1 MIWYGEELIGG
12 LVSSVNADQRPTR
25 PYSTSAWRIEKAFD
39 SLEGKMRRLSAAWSI
54 PLFLSMATGC
64 ATPEPKPPNA
74 TQPLDERR
82 AIGIITQVYKE
93 AGATA
98 SAGRPVR
105 LATGRSLR
113 VDVGTEGRRYGI
125 AYLTGADR
133 ALLDEKDLPPHAPG
147 GDLPVVQGAGP
158 DGDAVILVLFAEDYQ
173 DDDFRGTEREATG
186 IAAERKLARDVR
198 DFLAQAR
205 LRKLP

>member
-1 MIWYGEELIGG
+1 
-12 LVSSVNADQRPTR
+12 
-25 PYSTSAWRIEKAFD
+25 
-39 SLEGKMRRLSAAWSI
+39 MRRPSAAWSI
-54 PLFLSMATGC
+54 FLFLSIATGC

-82 AIGIITQVYKE
+82 AVGIIMQVYKD
-93 AGATA
+93 AGTAA

-113 VDVGTEGRRYGI
+113 VDVGTEGRRYGV
-125 AYLTGADR
+125 AYLTGADL
-133 ALLDEKDLPPHAPG
+133 ALLDEKADLPPHAPG

-158 DGDAVILVLFAEDYQ
+158 DIDAVILVLFAEDYQ

>member
-1 MIWYGEELIGG
+1 
-12 LVSSVNADQRPTR
+12 
-25 PYSTSAWRIEKAFD
+25 
-39 SLEGKMRRLSAAWSI
+39 MRRPSAGWSI
-54 PLFLSMATGC
+54 LLFLSIAAGC

-82 AIGIITQVYKE
+82 AVGIITQVYKD

-98 SAGRPVR
+98 SSGRPVR
-105 LATGRSLR
+105 LSTGRSLR
-113 VDVGTEGRRYGI
+113 VDVGTEGHRYGV
-125 AYLTGADR
+125 AYLTDADR
-133 ALLDEKDLPPHAPG
+133 ALLDEKADLPPRAPG
-147 GDLPVVQGAGP
+147 GNLPVVQGAGP
-158 DGDAVILVLFAEDYQ
+158 DVDAVILLLFAEDYQ
-173 DDDFRGTEREATG
+173 EDDFRGTEREATG

>member
-1 MIWYGEELIGG
+1 MRKPW
-12 LVSSVNADQRPTR
+12 
-25 PYSTSAWRIEKAFD
+25 AWAI
-39 SLEGKMRRLSAAWSI
+39 L
-54 PLFLSMATGC
+54 LFLSVAGC
-64 ATPEPKPPNA
+64 GTPDPKPPTP

-82 AIGIITQVYKE
+82 ALSVIAQAYKD
-93 AGATA
+93 AGATP

-105 LATGRSLR
+105 LITGRSLR
-113 VDVGTEGRRYGI
+113 VDIGTEGRRYGI

-133 ALLDEKDLPPHAPG
+133 ALLDEKADLPPHAPG
-147 GDLPVVQGAGP
+147 GDLPVVQGSGADFGS
-158 DGDAVILVLFAEDYQ
+158 VILVLFAEDYQ
-173 DDDFRGTEREATG
+173 YDDFLGTDRNATG